1 MLENPGEYVPRTPLG
16 KFRTIYDWI
25 TSRAEEWHPRDVD
38 EFMVRI
44 GQEGYVVL
52 HLITMRWH
60 EMISQAHRE
69 REGAADN
76 SYHFIQQFM
85 ASYVPRDDEG
95 VIEISLDGRGVGD
108 VTLIAQCA
116 AWLNATVFNCQ
127 TSEMLPAEQWMREIR
142 DGT

>member
-1 MLENPGEYVPRTPLG
+1 
-16 KFRTIYDWI
+16 
-25 TSRAEEWHPRDVD
+25 
-38 EFMVRI
+38 
-44 GQEGYVVL
+44 
-52 HLITMRWH
+52 
-60 EMISQAHRE
+60 
-69 REGAADN
+69 
-76 SYHFIQQFM
+76 
-85 ASYVPRDDEG
+85 VPRDDEG